1 MDSVLWTAA
10 GLVVAGLA
18 LLASLVAVV
27 RVPWHRLA
35 DAERLAGHHRQ
46 ALPLQVRRELGAAP
60 RGRQRHPDMMPVAIG
75 LEVQAGERTGRDPD
89 DD

>member
-27 RVPWHRLA
+27 RVPWHRFA
-35 DAERLAGHHRQ
+35 DALAAFRASLHRGL
-46 ALPLQVRRELGAAP
+46 APLRAGVRRRHDTPGA
-60 RGRQRHPDMMPVAIG
+60 
-75 LEVQAGERTGRDPD
+75 
-89 DD
+89 